1 MNFFS
6 QLLLYA
12 GLARTAENL
21 LFAGGIGLSR
31 ALRAAR
37 KPHSLPAYAAAVT
50 FFSLLLSLCGEALT
64 PLLRQND
71 WALFFSPVIFAVL
84 MALFYC
90 GAAILLRQLCPRHFP
105 AERHPPL
112 EQLYHLP
119 VDFIQLLPDL
129 CKFPHSFAH
138 PC

>member
-12 GLARTAENL
+12 VLALTAENL

-71 WALFFSPVIFAVL
+71 WALFFSPVILALSFSLL
-84 MALFYC
+84 MVVPSMHRAT
-90 GAAILLRQLCPRHFP
+90 
-105 AERHPPL
+105 
-112 EQLYHLP
+112 
-119 VDFIQLLPDL
+119 V
-129 CKFPHSFAH
+129 
-138 PC
+138 